1 MRGAWLPWP
10 GKTKATLICSLA
22 PRGGYIPTRRE
33 SQRRHRRQC
42 RPGDRGEA
50 LLGGIGDVRSRPRHA
65 ALGYRSGG
73 LQTTTQAGGR
83 TSPPRPVELS
93 RPVSERE
100 LTWPRA
106 IVEFFIH
113 SRSAAICPGR
123 CTSRSPRFISRARE
137 YLVDDPKGGRRAHRP
152 NMGQPERRVIHI
164 LARPPSSAVTAGP
177 FLRGRFALI
186 RAGLPGRWSPPL
198 TCHARYPWIGGE
210 LWLSTPLVISRP
222 WS

>member
-10 GKTKATLICSLA
+10 GKTKATLIACWHLVVA
-22 PRGGYIPTRRE
+22 TYPGDGRG
-33 SQRRHRRQC
+33 QRRHRRQC

-65 ALGYRSGG
+65 ELGYRSGG

-113 SRSAAICPGR
+113 SHPQPVSGHLPRSAHVQVSTIHLE
-123 CTSRSPRFISRARE
+123 RARI
-137 YLVDDPKGGRRAHRP
+137 PR
-152 NMGQPERRVIHI
+152 
-164 LARPPSSAVTAGP
+164 
-177 FLRGRFALI
+177 
-186 RAGLPGRWSPPL
+186 
-198 TCHARYPWIGGE
+198 
-210 LWLSTPLVISRP
+210 
-222 WS
+222 

>member
-100 LTWPRA
+100 LTWSSSSTAGQRP
-106 IVEFFIH
+106 
-113 SRSAAICPGR
+113 SAQ
-123 CTSRSPRFISRARE
+123 
-137 YLVDDPKGGRRAHRP
+137 VD
-152 NMGQPERRVIHI
+152 
-164 LARPPSSAVTAGP
+164 ARPGLRNSSRERANTSLTIRKVDGALT
-177 FLRGRFALI
+177 GRTWASLS
-186 RAGLPGRWSPPL
+186 A
-198 TCHARYPWIGGE
+198 E
-210 LWLSTPLVISRP
+210 LSTFLPDHLPPRSRQAH
-222 WS
+222 SCVAGSR